1 MIKQIVFDCNG
12 VLGLLDFKA
21 YISGISGDPAHG
33 QLILDKLWIQG
44 SPWLEYDRG
53 LHTKAEMVD
62 ILNAYL
68 PEIPK
73 EIFKIFLDGWARN
86 LMPIDGME
94 ELVEE
99 LRGAGYPCYLLSN
112 FNEQFEEIR
121 PNMPVL
127 QALNGEVI
135 SYHIDMLK
143 PDREIFDHTAEKF
156 GIEPSETLF
165 VDDTLENVEGAIA
178 AGYQAYHFTTAED
191 FREGL
196 RRLKVLGE

>member
-12 VLGLLDFKA
+12 VLAILDFDA
-21 YISGISGDPAHG
+21 YITGISSDPAHG
-33 QLILDKLWIQG
+33 QLIMEKLWAKG

-73 EIFKIFLDGWARN
+73 EVFKTFLDGWASN
-86 LMPIDGME
+86 LIPIDGME
-94 ELVEE
+94 EIVKE
-99 LRGAGYPCYLLSN
+99 LCAAGYPCYLLSN

-121 PNMPVL
+121 PNNPVL
-127 QALNGEVI
+127 EAMDGEVV

-143 PDREIFDHTAEKF
+143 PDREIFDHAAEKF
-156 GIEPSETLF
+156 GIDPAETLF
-165 VDDTLENVEGAIA
+165 VDDTLVNVKGAIA
-178 AGYQAYHFTTAED
+178 AGYQAYHFTTAEE

-196 RRLKVLGE
+196 RNLKVLY

>member
-12 VLGLLDFKA
+12 VLSILDFDT
-21 YISGISGDPAHG
+21 YITGISSDPAHG
-33 QLILDKLWIQG
+33 QLIMEKLWVKG

-73 EIFKIFLDGWARN
+73 EVFKTFLDGWASN

-94 ELVEE
+94 EIVKE
-99 LRGAGYPCYLLSN
+99 LCAAGYPCYLLSN

-121 PNMPVL
+121 PNNPVL
-127 QALNGEVI
+127 EAMDGEVI

-143 PDREIFDHTAEKF
+143 PDREIFDHAAEKF
-156 GIEPSETLF
+156 GIDPAETLF
-165 VDDTLENVEGAIA
+165 VDDTLVNVKGAIA

-196 RRLKVLGE
+196 RNLKVLH